1 MSQYRVEDLYGATG
15 TKGLSNIST
24 FLKVLAIII
33 LPIAIALVVL
43 INQLSYD
50 PALSA
55 TAAIV
60 IILMALLLLLTILLT
75 LPFINALKT
84 LVIASV
90 KSTLLLQELAKNV
103 KELKFNEAKE
113 A

>member
-1 MSQYRVEDLYGATG
+1 MTVET
-15 TKGLSNIST
+15 I
-24 FLKVLAIII
+24 LKVLAIII
-33 LPIAIALVVL
+33 LPIALVVL

-50 PALSA
+50 PTLSA

-60 IILMALLLLLTILLT
+60 IILMALLLLLAILLT
-75 LPFINALKT
+75 LPFINALKA

-103 KELKFNEAKE
+103 KELKSKEAKE